1 MPDETGPEAVAS
13 TTTPARRLERAALA
27 EAIALSRAALGV
39 STPNPPVGAVV
50 LDAAGG
56 VVGRGA
62 TEAPGGRHAE
72 VVALD
77 EAGDRRGVARSS

>member
-1 MPDETGPEAVAS
+1 MTGSAPRG
-13 TTTPARRLERAALA
+13 ARRDRERVALA
-27 EAIALSRAALGV
+27 EALEVSRSALGV

-50 LDAAGG
+50 LDAAGM

-77 EAGDRRGVARSS
+77 EAGSRARGGTLVVTL